1 MIFSVCGASDRTRV
15 MKLIEA
21 NSPQE
26 AAEQY
31 VADDPRYDA
40 SVAVLVSDPAGEI
53 SRWLVQD
60 VSEPVF
66 AATPLPLGGG

>member
-1 MIFSVCGASDRTRV
+1 MIFSVCGATDRTRV

-40 SVAVLVSDPAGEI
+40 SVEVLVSDSTGEI
-53 SRWLVQD
+53 SRWLVED
-60 VSEPVF
+60 VSDPVF
-66 AATPLPLGGG
+66 AAKHLPLGGG